1 MRAGRIASAVL
12 ISLALVAAA
21 MLGAIW
27 WRHGGGAPFPTHE
40 LGKPLLDESALEVVA
55 DLDLPPGNIA
65 VSKSGRVFFT
75 FHPEGRPT
83 VKVAE
88 LVDGKPVPY
97 PDAAFQSE
105 RSDAPWFD
113 TPLSLR
119 IDRQDRLW
127 VLDYGSHGTGT
138 PRLGAFDLATNRL
151 VHEFEF
157 PSDVAGLGS
166 MLNDFQ
172 VSPDGSRVYI
182 ADASIF
188 RNSGAIVVYDIEGR
202 KARRLLDGHPS
213 VQAER
218 YVTQVQGRDMVI
230 LGIFGIFAVRPN
242 VDSIA
247 LDRRGEWLYFAAVAT
262 DELYRVRVKDL
273 DDESLSPDELA
284 SRVETYAEKTESDGI
299 TTDADRVYLSDPGND
314 AVHAIGPDRKLVT
327 LLATPRLRWPDG
339 FSFGPEGWLYVTAS
353 SLHHVIFMG
362 EDHIREHAPYQI
374 FRFRPGA
381 EAPAGH

>member
-27 WRHGGGAPFPTHE
+27 WRHGGGAPFPQHE
-40 LGKPLLDESALEVVA
+40 IGTPLLPESSLEVVA
-55 DLDLPPGNIA
+55 DLDRPPGNVA
-65 VSKSGRVFFT
+65 VSETGRVFFT
-75 FHPEGRPT
+75 FHPEGRPA

-105 RSDAPWFD
+105 RADALWFD

-119 IDRQDRLW
+119 IDRQNRLW
-127 VLDYGSHGTGT
+127 VLDYGSHGTGA
-138 PRLGAFDLATNRL
+138 PRLVAFDLATNEL

-157 PSDVAGLGS
+157 PSEVAGLGS

-172 VSPDGSRVYI
+172 VSSDGRRIYI

-188 RNSGAIVVYDIEGR
+188 RNRGAIVVYDVDGR

-213 VQAER
+213 VQAKPFITR
-218 YVTQVQGRDMVI
+218 VQGRDMVI
-230 LGIFGIFAVRPN
+230 LGIFAVRPN

-262 DELYRVRVKDL
+262 DELYRVRAKDL
-273 DDESLSPDELA
+273 DDEALSSEELA
-284 SRVETYAEKTESDGI
+284 ARVETFAKKTESDGI
-299 TTDADRVYLSDPGND
+299 TTDFADRVYLSDPGND
-314 AVHAIGPDRKLVT
+314 AVHAIGADRKLVT

-339 FSFGPEGWLYVTAS
+339 FSFGPDGWLYVTAS

-362 EDHIREHAPYQI
+362 EDHVREQAPYQI
-374 FRFRPGA
+374 FRFRPGGQ
-381 EAPAGH
+381 APAGH

>member
-21 MLGAIW
+21 MLGVIW
-27 WRHGGGAPFPTHE
+27 WRHGGGEPFPRHE
-40 LGKPLLDESALEVVA
+40 LGKPLLPESALEVVA
-55 DLDLPPGNIA
+55 DLDLPPGNVA
-65 VSKSGRVFFT
+65 VSESGRIFFT
-75 FHPEGRPT
+75 FHPEGQPE

-105 RSDAPWFD
+105 REGVPWFD

-119 IDRQDRLW
+119 IDRQNRLW
-127 VLDYGSHGTGT
+127 VLDFGAHGTRT
-138 PRLGAFDLATNRL
+138 PRLVAFDLATNRL

-172 VSPDGSRVYI
+172 VSPDGNRIYI

-188 RNSGAIVVYDIEGR
+188 RNRGAIVVYDVAKR

-213 VQAER
+213 VQAKP
-218 YVTQVQGRDMVI
+218 YVTRVQGRDMVI
-230 LGIFGIFAVRPN
+230 LGVFAVRPN

-247 LDRRGEWLYFAAVAT
+247 LDRHGEWLYFAAVSA
-262 DELYRVRVKDL
+262 DELYRVRTADL
-273 DDESLSPDELA
+273 DEESLSAEVLA
-284 SRVETYAEKTESDGI
+284 GRVETYATKTESDGI
-299 TTDADRVYLSDPGND
+299 TTDLSDRVYLSDPGND
-314 AVHAIGPDRKLVT
+314 AVHVIGPDRKLVT
-327 LLATPRLRWPDG
+327 LVSTPRLRWPDG
-339 FSFGPEGWLYVTAS
+339 FSFGPDGWLYLTAS

-362 EDHIREHAPYQI
+362 ADHVRANAPYQI
-374 FRFRPGA
+374 FRFRPGG
-381 EAPAGH
+381 EGLPGH